1 MTATIRE
8 KIKGYERNRS
18 QMRLA
23 NRYLARGYDQGLKEM
38 AFTEEQIAK
47 LKEPDLNGKIGF
59 APDLIRR
66 ATQRIY
72 ELKKQLK
79 TKETSNV

>member
-8 KIKGYERNRS
+8 KIKGYERNRQ

-23 NRYLARGYDQGLKEM
+23 NRYLAHGHDQGLKEM

-47 LKEPDLNGKIGF
+47 LKEPDLHGRIGF

-79 TKETSNV
+79 EKVST

>member
-1 MTATIRE
+1 MTLTIKQR
-8 KIKGYERNRS
+8 IAGYERNRQ

-23 NRYLARGYDQGLKEM
+23 NRYLARGNDQGLREM
-38 AFTEEQIAK
+38 AFTDAQIAK
-47 LKEPDLNGKIGF
+47 LKEPDLHGKIGF
-59 APDLIRR
+59 SPDLIRR

-79 TKETSNV
+79 T